1 MPESDSSCSFDIEAI
16 KSSWEKI
23 PTMDTMTDCMIDVF
37 IDEFEDML
45 GFFADFDMEQVTVR
59 MYDMFNDA
67 VGMLPDLSPLRERL
81 AFVASKHVKI
91 NLKQEHYDMGRTA
104 IVGAVK
110 QLEGDN
116 WSDDLQKN
124 WEQFYNKIASIIKE
138 EEEKKK

>member
-1 MPESDSSCSFDIEAI
+1 MPESDSSCSFVLVLNQFLRYIRIVPDIEAI

-91 NLKQEHYDMGRTA
+91 NLK
-104 IVGAVK
+104 
-110 QLEGDN
+110 
-116 WSDDLQKN
+116 
-124 WEQFYNKIASIIKE
+124 
-138 EEEKKK
+138 